1 MYENQ
6 TAAAILARM
15 LAAAETGLNKIEGSF
30 YFDSVSPQSIEM
42 ALAYAN
48 LDRVLSLGFA
58 PTTEGTYLDYRA
70 QEHGVE
76 RNDAVKSAGTVT
88 FFGDNGTTI
97 PAGSIVATGA
107 GIQFENEAEVTIG
120 AGGTVDAAVTATEA
134 GVAGDVAIG
143 TINSIPVSISGVS
156 GVTNAAEITGGADEE
171 SDPAL
176 LIRLF
181 EHVREPAT
189 SGNKY
194 HYKQWAKDVDGI
206 GDAHVL
212 PEWDG
217 NGTVKVVL
225 LDTEKEP
232 ASAALVTDVTDYVE
246 EVRPIG
252 AEVTVVA
259 ATGVSINV
267 VATLTLD
274 IGYTVSGVQ
283 DAIEEAIGAYLTG
296 IAFQQDYVSY
306 GRIGSKILEVTG
318 VLDYSALTVNG
329 ATSNVSISDT
339 QVAVLGTVT
348 LS

>member
-6 TAAAILARM
+6 TAAVILARM
-15 LAAAETGLNKIEGSF
+15 IAAAATGLNKTEGSF
-30 YFDSVSPQSIEM
+30 YFDAVSPQSIEI

-48 LDRVLSLGFA
+48 LERVLALGFA
-58 PTTEGTYLDYRA
+58 QTSEGSYLDYRA
-70 QEHGVE
+70 QEHGVT
-76 RNDAVKSAGTVT
+76 RNAAVEATGIVT
-88 FFGDNGTTI
+88 FSGDNGTII
-97 PAGSIVATGA
+97 PAGSIATTGA
-107 GIQFENEAEVTIG
+107 GVQFVTDAEVSIG
-120 AGGTVDAAVTATEA
+120 DGGTVDAAVTAVEA
-134 GVAGDVAIG
+134 GATGNVAIG

-156 GVTNAAEITGGADEE
+156 GVFNAAETTGGADEE
-171 SDPAL
+171 TDEAL
-176 LIRLF
+176 LVRLF
-181 EHVREPAT
+181 ERVREPAT

-225 LDTEKEP
+225 LDANKEP
-232 ASAALVTDVTDYVE
+232 ASAALVTDVEDYIE

-252 AEVTVVA
+252 AAVTVVA

-274 IGYTVSGVQ
+274 AGYTVSGVQ
-283 DAIEEAIGAYLTG
+283 VAIEAAITDYLTE
-296 IAFQQDYVSY
+296 IAFQQNYVSY
-306 GRIGSKILEVTG
+306 GRIGSKILEVIG
-318 VLDYSALTVNG
+318 VVDYSSLTVNG
-329 ATSNVSISDT
+329 STSNVAIT
-339 QVAVLGTVT
+339 ETEVAVLGTVT